1 MRVLKCRSLIWV
13 SVEMNLQHLD
23 TIEMNQVRTV
33 FQIIYFKS
41 LNMFLI
47 FIDGGRQS
55 SSTSTDSG
63 LHIQE
68 KIICDWPIKS
78 LSM

>member
-1 MRVLKCRSLIWV
+1 
-13 SVEMNLQHLD
+13 
-23 TIEMNQVRTV
+23 
-33 FQIIYFKS
+33 
-41 LNMFLI
+41 MFLL

-68 KIICDWPIKS
+68 KIIRDWPIKS
-78 LSM
+78 LSVSTVVKLSFYLF